1 MSNKSWGLG
10 GLMNKTY
17 NQYIV
22 HHSYASCWSTN
33 IAKLSS
39 FVYNG
44 FLNVHFYMWQYDL
57 QTCFFY
63 VELQV

>member
-1 MSNKSWGLG
+1 
-10 GLMNKTY
+10 MNKTY